1 MNHFKRV
8 IKSYFNFTK
17 GESHAFLLF
26 LFIMAVVLLLPRFF
40 QSKYISYK
48 SDFTNLYRLSDS
60 LSNLKSDKPKA
71 DRFDTS
77 DSLFKK
83 KFHLFHFNP
92 NTVSTDQLI
101 SMGVYPNVAERLLN
115 YRSKVA
121 PFQCKSQLLKV
132 YGFSQKLYN
141 RLSVYID
148 LPEECARELPKIKT
162 EWTNK
167 EKVFKLVNL
176 NTADTSLLIGLP
188 GIGSKLAQ
196 RIIAYRQ
203 LLGGF
208 VATQQLEE
216 VWGLKKETIDL
227 IKEKIL
233 VSENDVKKLNINV
246 CSKDELSK
254 HPYCGYKMAG
264 ILINYRIQ
272 HGKFSS
278 FSDLLNLVGLDFEKL
293 NRIKPYL
300 VFE

>member
-1 MNHFKRV
+1 MNLFKRV

-17 GESHAFLLF
+17 GESHAFLL
-26 LFIMAVVLLLPRFF
+26 LLCIMLVVLLLPRFF
-40 QSKYISYK
+40 QSKYLSYK

-60 LSNLKSDKPKA
+60 LSKLKSDIPKA
-71 DRFDTS
+71 KRFDSS
-77 DSLFKK
+77 DTFLKK

-92 NTVSTDQLI
+92 NTVSADQLI

-148 LPEECARELPKIKT
+148 LPEECVKELPKIKT

-167 EKVFKLVNL
+167 DRVIKLVNL

-208 VATQQLEE
+208 VSIQQLEE

-227 IKEKIL
+227 VKEKIL
-233 VSENDVKKLNINV
+233 VSENDVKKLNINL

-254 HPYCGYKMAG
+254 HPYCGYKLAG

-278 FSDLLNLVGLDFEKL
+278 FSDLLNLVGADSDKL
-293 NRIKPYL
+293 KRIKPYL
-300 VFE
+300 VYE